1 MRFYKMWFITLIL
14 AAAFMTGCGSD
25 SSTDTGGGGVVDPDA
40 PTVISTM
47 PAEFETNLI
56 SDNISATFSKEMNPS
71 TIVSPAVTFT
81 IIKRAGAVD
90 VPGVV
95 SYSGNEATFNP
106 DSDLELNTVYTAKI
120 TTGAQDTDGN
130 SLAADKTWDFIVG
143 PANPAAV
150 NLLTSGNYVIFSES
164 LIAAADDTVRITGD
178 LGMSPNDS
186 TAITG
191 FNLVVDASGD
201 FSRPTPLI
209 MFTGKIY
216 ASDYNNPGLLTTART
231 DRTAAYNDAAGR
243 SAAAAYT
250 DLGGG
255 GIGGL
260 TFSRGVYS
268 WGTAVSIASDIYLS
282 GSATDVWI
290 FKVSGGITMASSVKI
305 HLLGGALPQ
314 NIFWQSALDVT
325 LGSASHLEGIVL
337 GATKI
342 SLIDGSSVNGRL
354 LALTDI
360 ALGST
365 TEVVQP

>member
-1 MRFYKMWFITLIL
+1 MSFYKMWFITLIL

-25 SSTDTGGGGVVDPDA
+25 SSTDTSGGGGDVDPSI
-40 PTVISTM
+40 PTVVSTM

-56 SDNISATFSKEMNPS
+56 SDNISATFSKDMEEA
-71 TIVSPAVTFT
+71 TIIAATTFT
-81 IIKRAGAVD
+81 VKLKTPETD
-90 VPGVV
+90 VPGSV
-95 SYSGNEATFNP
+95 SYAAKVAVFDPTAA
-106 DSDLELNTVYTAKI
+106 LELNKVYTATI
-120 TTGAQDTDGN
+120 TTNAKDTDGN
-130 SLAADKTWDFIVG
+130 ALAVLKTWDFIVG
-143 PANPAAV
+143 PANPLAV
-150 NLLTSGNYVIFSES
+150 PLLTSGNYVIFSES
-164 LIAAADDTVRITGD
+164 LIAAADATVRITGD

-201 FSRPTPLI
+201 FSLPTPLI
-209 MFTGKIY
+209 MVTGKVY
-216 ASDYNNPGLLTTART
+216 ASDYNNSGLLTTART
-231 DRTAAYNDAAGR
+231 DRTAAYNNAAGR

-260 TFSRGVYS
+260 TFSRGVYA
-268 WGTAVSIASDIYLS
+268 WGSAVNIASDIYLS

-290 FKVSGGITMASSVKI
+290 FKVTGGITMASSVRV

-325 LGSASHLEGIVL
+325 LGSASHLEGVIL

-354 LALTDI
+354 LAFTDI

-365 TEVVQP
+365 TVVVEP